1 MNAVLIE
8 NVDGLS
14 RTESEHPESGFDRAK
29 LYQEVLDKSLSWPKT
44 PTMIRFAFGLAF
56 LLTVFAS
63 CNNAPESSTQTAPSL
78 TAEEQLERDLEMYE
92 NVWFEFL
99 NNGDTLAVNAEHF
112 TEDVTIITDQG
123 NIVGIEGVRQFYM
136 NYLNGFSEI
145 EFTIVDAFG
154 QGDKIVKHW
163 NFKGTHTGSF
173 FGIPATGNKLDLS
186 GTTLVTMRDGRVA
199 SEQDFFDM
207 KSMLDQLQ
215 KAKGEVN
222 VDDYAPGTL

>member
-1 MNAVLIE
+1 M
-8 NVDGLS
+8 S
-14 RTESEHPESGFDRAK
+14 RIA
-29 LYQEVLDKSLSWPKT
+29 
-44 PTMIRFAFGLAF
+44 FALVF
-56 LLTVFAS
+56 LWTVFGS
-63 CNNAPESSTQTAPSL
+63 CSTSSESSTPTTPSL
-78 TAEEQLERDLEMYE
+78 TANEQLERDLEMYE

-99 NNGDTLAVNAEHF
+99 NNGDTLAVSAEHF

-123 NIVGIEGVRQFYM
+123 NIVGIDGVRQFYM
-136 NYLNGFSEI
+136 NYLNGFSDI

-163 NFKGTHTGSF
+163 NFRGTHTGSF
-173 FGIPATGNKLDLS
+173 FGIPATGNHLDLS

-207 KSMLDQLQ
+207 KSMLDQLE
-215 KAKGEVN
+215 KAQGDVN

>member
-1 MNAVLIE
+1 
-8 NVDGLS
+8 
-14 RTESEHPESGFDRAK
+14 
-29 LYQEVLDKSLSWPKT
+29 
-44 PTMIRFAFGLAF
+44 MIRFAFGLAF
-56 LLTVFAS
+56 LLTVFTS
-63 CNNAPESSTQTAPSL
+63 CNNASESSKEDVPSL
-78 TAEEQLERDLEMYE
+78 TAEELLERDLEMYE

-99 NNGDTLAVNAEHF
+99 NNGDTLAVSAEHF

-123 NIVGIEGVRQFYM
+123 NIVGIDGVRQFYM
-136 NYLNGFSEI
+136 NYLNGFSDI

-163 NFKGTHTGSF
+163 NFKGTHTGAF

-215 KAKGEVN
+215 EAKGEVN

>member
-1 MNAVLIE
+1 M
-8 NVDGLS
+8 
-14 RTESEHPESGFDRAK
+14 
-29 LYQEVLDKSLSWPKT
+29 DKFLSWKKFQ
-44 PTMIRFAFGLAF
+44 TMIRLAFGLA
-56 LLTVFAS
+56 LLMIVFTS
-63 CNNAPESSTQTAPSL
+63 CNNATESSNQTAPSL

-99 NNGDTLAVNAEHF
+99 NNGDTLAVSAEHF

-136 NYLNGFSEI
+136 NYLNGFSDI

-163 NFKGTHTGSF
+163 NFKGTHTGVF

-215 KAKGEVN
+215 EAKGEVN

>member
-1 MNAVLIE
+1 MTRL
-8 NVDGLS
+8 
-14 RTESEHPESGFDRAK
+14 
-29 LYQEVLDKSLSWPKT
+29 
-44 PTMIRFAFGLAF
+44 AFGFAS
-56 LLTVFAS
+56 LLSVLAS
-63 CNNAPESSTQTAPSL
+63 CNTSSDPSTRTAPSL
-78 TAEEQLERDLEMYE
+78 TVEEQLERDLEMYE

-99 NNGDTLAVNAEHF
+99 NNGDTLAVSAEHF

-123 NIVGIEGVRQFYM
+123 NIVGIDGVRQFYM
-136 NYLNGFSEI
+136 NYLNGFSNI

-163 NFKGTHTGSF
+163 NFKGTHTGAF

-215 KAKGEVN
+215 QANGEVN

>member
-1 MNAVLIE
+1 M
-8 NVDGLS
+8 S
-14 RTESEHPESGFDRAK
+14 
-29 LYQEVLDKSLSWPKT
+29 
-44 PTMIRFAFGLAF
+44 RFALSIASF
-56 LLTVFAS
+56 LIVLAS
-63 CNNAPESSTQTAPSL
+63 CNSPAEPTTQHSPSL
-78 TAEEQLERDLEMYE
+78 TAEQQLELDLEMYE

-99 NNGDTLAVNAEHF
+99 NNGDTLAVSAEHF

-123 NIVGIEGVRQFYM
+123 NIVGIDGVRQFYM
-136 NYLNGFSEI
+136 NYLNGFSDI

-163 NFKGTHTGSF
+163 NFKGTHTGAF

-215 KAKGEVN
+215 QAKGDVN

>member
-1 MNAVLIE
+1 MSRIAFALVFLWTVL
-8 NVDGLS
+8 G
-14 RTESEHPESGFDRAK
+14 
-29 LYQEVLDKSLSWPKT
+29 
-44 PTMIRFAFGLAF
+44 
-56 LLTVFAS
+56 S
-63 CNNAPESSTQTAPSL
+63 CSTSSESSPPTTPSL
-78 TAEEQLERDLEMYE
+78 TANEQLERDLEMYE

-99 NNGDTLAVNAEHF
+99 NNGDTLAVSAEHF

-123 NIVGIEGVRQFYM
+123 NIVGIDGVRQFYM
-136 NYLNGFSEI
+136 NYLNGFSDI

-173 FGIPATGNKLDLS
+173 FGIPATGNHLDLS

-207 KSMLDQLQ
+207 KSMLDQLE
-215 KAKGEVN
+215 KAQGDVN

>member
-1 MNAVLIE
+1 M
-8 NVDGLS
+8 S
-14 RTESEHPESGFDRAK
+14 
-29 LYQEVLDKSLSWPKT
+29 
-44 PTMIRFAFGLAF
+44 RFALGFALSLVFLAG
-56 LLTVFAS
+56 
-63 CNNAPESSTQTAPSL
+63 CNSPAQPTTPPSPSL
-78 TAEEQLERDLEMYE
+78 TAEQQLERDLEMYE

-99 NNGDTLAVNAEHF
+99 NNGDTLAVSAEHF

-123 NIVGIEGVRQFYM
+123 NIVGIDGLRQFYM
-136 NYLNGFSEI
+136 NYLNGFTDI

-163 NFKGTHTGSF
+163 NFKGTHTGAF

-215 KAKGEVN
+215 QAKGDVN

>member
-1 MNAVLIE
+1 MRYSSL
-8 NVDGLS
+8 LS
-14 RTESEHPESGFDRAK
+14 
-29 LYQEVLDKSLSWPKT
+29 V
-44 PTMIRFAFGLAF
+44 FGLLF
-56 LLTVFAS
+56 VVGCQS
-63 CNNAPESSTQTAPSL
+63 APESEAAP
-78 TAEEQLERDLEMYE
+78 AEALSAEAQLERDLAMYE
-92 NVWFEFL
+92 QVWHDFL
-99 NNGDTLAVNAEHF
+99 NDADTMAVNAEHF

-123 NIVGIEGVRQFYM
+123 NIVGIDGCRQFYK
-136 NYLNGFSEI
+136 NYLDGFSDI

-173 FGIPATGNKLDLS
+173 FGIPATGNQLDLS

-215 KAKGEVN
+215 KAKGAVN
-222 VDDYAPGTL
+222 VDDYSPGTL

>member
-1 MNAVLIE
+1 M
-8 NVDGLS
+8 S
-14 RTESEHPESGFDRAK
+14 
-29 LYQEVLDKSLSWPKT
+29 
-44 PTMIRFAFGLAF
+44 RFALGLASSLIF
-56 LLTVFAS
+56 LTS
-63 CNNAPESSTQTAPSL
+63 CNSPAESNSQPAQSL
-78 TAEEQLERDLEMYE
+78 TAEQKLERDLEMYE

-123 NIVGIEGVRQFYM
+123 NIVGIDGVRQFYM
-136 NYLNGFSEI
+136 NYLNGFSDI

-186 GTTLVTMRDGRVA
+186 GTTLVTMREGRVA

-215 KAKGEVN
+215 EAKGNVN